1 MCVKRRRR
9 EAGGGGEE
17 PGIQNQK
24 QEPHTKMWG
33 IILVK
38 IRLLETIA
46 IIKNNDN
53 NNANKNENNNN
64 KNGNNNK

>member
-1 MCVKRRRR
+1 
-9 EAGGGGEE
+9 
-17 PGIQNQK
+17 
-24 QEPHTKMWG
+24 MWG

>member
-1 MCVKRRRR
+1 
-9 EAGGGGEE
+9 
-17 PGIQNQK
+17 
-24 QEPHTKMWG
+24 MWG

-53 NNANKNENNNN
+53 NNANKNELVKNENNNN
-64 KNGNNNK
+64 KTGNSNK

>member
-1 MCVKRRRR
+1 
-9 EAGGGGEE
+9 
-17 PGIQNQK
+17 
-24 QEPHTKMWG
+24 MWG

-53 NNANKNENNNN
+53 NANKNELVKNENNNN
-64 KNGNNNK
+64 KTGNNNKYI

>member
-1 MCVKRRRR
+1 MCEEEAAGCGRRR
-9 EAGGGGEE
+9 GGGEE

-53 NNANKNENNNN
+53 NNANKNELV
-64 KNGNNNK
+64 KK